1 MVWEAKIANFSSKE
15 RNISMAFT
23 EHYFVEVSIFT
34 IKKYSCRSSDR
45 SIGHLMTG
53 IK

>member
-34 IKKYSCRSSDR
+34 IKNTPA
-45 SIGHLMTG
+45 GVATG
-53 IK
+53 VLGI